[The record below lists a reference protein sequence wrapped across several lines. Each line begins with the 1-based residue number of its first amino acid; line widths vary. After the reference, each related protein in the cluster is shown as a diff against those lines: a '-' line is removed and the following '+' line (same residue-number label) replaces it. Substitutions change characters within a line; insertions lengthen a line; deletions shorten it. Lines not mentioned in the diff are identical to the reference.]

1 MHQLSAASSLDL
13 AIDPNQVVL
22 DHDLGLKAILDQFGQ
37 LEKLTQ
43 ADRQIIDDDWNWFYI
58 HYVVF

>member
-43 ADRQIIDDDWNWFYI
+43 TDR
-58 HYVVF
+58 

>member
-1 MHQLSAASSLDL
+1 MDQLSAASSFDFT
-13 AIDPNQVVL
+13 IDPNQVVL

-43 ADRQIIDDDWNWFYI
+43 TDR
-58 HYVVF
+58 